1 VTQTSS
7 HSPPR
12 EGDLIAGR
20 YRLLRQIG
28 GGAMGHVWAARH
40 ELLERDFALKIASV
54 PTRSGAQLRAR
65 FLREA
70 QIIGRLR
77 HPNVVDVADVGEL
90 DGGGC
95 LYLAMELLEGQ
106 SLAQRIEDKGPLD
119 PSETLAIAIEVCRG
133 LAAAHAA
140 GVVHRDVKP
149 ENIFLARSSTGGI
162 VPKLV
167 DFGISKRDGSSIV
180 TLPGQLF
187 GTPAYMSP
195 EQALGELDIDHRTD
209 LWSLGVVLFEML
221 TATHPFTADSYPA
234 LLPRI
239 AEHPTPPLP
248 PDVPASVQA
257 IVMRCLEKSRQ
268 SRFPSADALREALE
282 EAQLDLGVP
291 VSRRSTPPVERPHHA
306 LPAYAAPQS
315 PARLLRRARIP
326 GALLLV
332 LGAAVT
338 LVSIRRTPPAPSAS
352 PPAPVQAAISAAP
365 AATASTLATPE
376 PSAPVPIA
384 APLPSP
390 ARVDP
395 PAPAATQAPL
405 PARKAPATPTATTQP
420 STPAKPRPKAVTK
433 IDDAG
438 F

>member
-1 VTQTSS
+1 MPPTTLPSL
-7 HSPPR
+7 PR

-20 YRLLRQIG
+20 YRLLRLIG
-28 GGAMGHVWAARH
+28 GGGMGCVWAARH
-40 ELLERDFALKIASV
+40 ELLERDFALKLASV
-54 PTRSGAQLRAR
+54 PTRGAQQLRAR

-90 DGGGC
+90 EGGGR

-106 SLAQRIEDKGPLD
+106 SLAQRIEDAGPLD
-119 PSETLAIAIEVCRG
+119 PSETLAIAVEVCRG

-140 GVVHRDVKP
+140 GVVHRDIKP
-149 ENIFLARSSTGGI
+149 ENIFLSRGSAGGI

-209 LWSLGVVLFEML
+209 LWSLGVVLHEML

-239 AEHPTPPLP
+239 AEQPAPPLP
-248 PDVPASVQA
+248 PHIPSSVQA
-257 IVMRCLEKSRQ
+257 IVTRCLEKSRHH
-268 SRFPSADALREALE
+268 RYASADALRADLE
-282 EAQLDLGVP
+282 EAQADLGVP
-291 VSRRSTPPVERPHHA
+291 VSRRSTPPVERTHA
-306 LPAYAAPQS
+306 LPSYAPPRAPGR
-315 PARLLRRARIP
+315 PLPRALFA
-326 GALLLV
+326 GGVVLV
-332 LGAAVT
+332 LGAAVGIG
-338 LVSIRRTPPAPSAS
+338 LSIRPRTTAAQPSAAIAAPSA
-352 PPAPVQAAISAAP
+352 APTITGS
-365 AATASTLATPE
+365 TARLPE
-376 PSAPVPIA
+376 PSAAPIA
-384 APLPSP
+384 DPAPPPAVAPQAVATSSP
-390 ARVDP
+390 AQSRPIP
-395 PAPAATQAPL
+395 PAQ
-405 PARKAPATPTATTQP
+405 PARP
-420 STPAKPRPKAVTK
+420 SASSRSPRSSLPKPVTK
-433 IDDAG
+433 IDNAG